1 MTTHLAHT
9 FTHAAESHRHARLAT
24 GDGKQGTTTSL
35 QDLLQLHGEGSTAVI
50 LMILAACCVLPV
62 SGVGT
67 VLSPAMV
74 LLAWRW
80 AQQRE
85 TSHLPERIGR
95 VRLNE
100 TWTARVL
107 HGFAWM
113 YRTASRCLRP
123 RLSALTEDRMRPWW
137 ALWISLMAFLVFL
150 PIPFGNVLPALS
162 LVMLCLGWMFRD
174 GAALILSK
182 LVGLGAFGFAF
193 AFGHLLVE
201 GFEQFKNWAFA

>member
-1 MTTHLAHT
+1 MTTHLAHI
-9 FTHAAESHRHARLAT
+9 FTHAAESHRSARSAPGT
-24 GDGKQGTTTSL
+24 DTQGLTTSL

-80 AQQRE
+80 AQRRE
-85 TSHLPERIGR
+85 TRHLPERIGR

-113 YRTASRCLRP
+113 YRTAARCLRP
-123 RLSALTEDRMRPWW
+123 RLATLSDDRTRPWW
-137 ALWISLMAFLVFL
+137 ALWITLMAFLVFL

-162 LVMLCLGWMFRD
+162 LIMLCLGWMFRD
-174 GAALILSK
+174 GAALMLSK
-182 LVGLGAFGFAF
+182 VVGIGALGFAL
-193 AFGHLLVE
+193 AFGHLIVE
-201 GFEQFKNWAFA
+201 GFEQFKAWAFA